1 MEKRYLLYI
10 DILGFSELVKTDYSK
25 IEKLYSTID
34 KLNSHDHPN
43 FKTLVFSDTI
53 LIFNCTAPTSQHDHE
68 YLVMYLCEFAQNLLF
83 KCCYLDIQFRAILTY
98 DIFQYEKLTNIEAY
112 FGNALVKAYRKE
124 KDIVGLGLFID
135 KSIATHNK
143 IFETTEFDID
153 LDFVFLLPAIKN
165 LKMYGCLEFPLDKYF
180 PDPELEFFGLKLEFK
195 ILQNFK
201 DNIELQK
208 DSKVRSKYIQT
219 YYLYKTAY
227 KELIDILER
236 NYFDIQFV
244 SSSAD
249 WDNTDLIE

>member
-1 MEKRYLLYI
+1 MEKKYLLYI

-53 LIFNCTAPTSQHDHE
+53 LIFNCDAPTAQHDHE

-83 KCCYLDIQFRAILTY
+83 KCSYLDIQFRAILTY
-98 DIFQYEKLTNIEAY
+98 DLFQYKKLVNIDAY

-124 KDIVGLGLFID
+124 KEIVGLGLFID
-135 KSIATHNK
+135 KNIAQYNK
-143 IFETTEFDID
+143 IFETTEFDAD
-153 LDFVFLLPAIKN
+153 LDFVFLLPAVKN
-165 LKMYGCLEFPLDKYF
+165 LKMYEALDFPLDKYF
-180 PDPELEFFGLKLEFK
+180 PDPELEFFGLKLELK
-195 ILQNFK
+195 ILQNFR

-219 YYLYKTAY
+219 YHLYKTRY
-227 KELIDILER
+227 KELIDLFER
-236 NYFDIQFV
+236 NNFDIKYV
-244 SSSAD
+244 SSNAD
-249 WDNTDLIE
+249 WDSTHLIE

>member
-1 MEKRYLLYI
+1 
-10 DILGFSELVKTDYSK
+10 
-25 IEKLYSTID
+25 
-34 KLNSHDHPN
+34 
-43 FKTLVFSDTI
+43 
-53 LIFNCTAPTSQHDHE
+53 
-68 YLVMYLCEFAQNLLF
+68 
-83 KCCYLDIQFRAILTY
+83 
-98 DIFQYEKLTNIEAY
+98 
-112 FGNALVKAYRKE
+112 
-124 KDIVGLGLFID
+124 
-135 KSIATHNK
+135 
-143 IFETTEFDID
+143 
-153 LDFVFLLPAIKN
+153 
-165 LKMYGCLEFPLDKYF
+165 MYGCLEFPLDKYF